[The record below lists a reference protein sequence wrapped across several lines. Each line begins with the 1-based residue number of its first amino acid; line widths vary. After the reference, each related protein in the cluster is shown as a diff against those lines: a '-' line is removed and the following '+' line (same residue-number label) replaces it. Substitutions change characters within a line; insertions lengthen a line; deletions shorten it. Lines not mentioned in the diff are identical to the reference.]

1 MNNSLNNLIN
11 NTATHHHLT
20 TLENTAITL
29 CAVAIFYMCVLLLYN
44 YYDLE
49 TDIRIIPQ
57 KPLLLECIE
66 EKSER
71 SSVRKNIGVL
81 QRKQQT

>member
-1 MNNSLNNLIN
+1 MNNSIN
-11 NTATHHHLT
+11 NTVTHHHLT

-57 KPLLLECIE
+57 EPPSLERIE
-66 EKSER
+66 EKLER
-71 SSVRKNIGVL
+71 SLVRNNFGVL
-81 QRKQQT
+81 QRKQQIVA

>member
-1 MNNSLNNLIN
+1 
-11 NTATHHHLT
+11 
-20 TLENTAITL
+20 
-29 CAVAIFYMCVLLLYN
+29 MCVLLLYN

-57 KPLLLECIE
+57 EPPSLERIE

-71 SSVRKNIGVL
+71 SLVRNNFGVL
-81 QRKQQT
+81 QRKQQIVA

>member
-1 MNNSLNNLIN
+1 MNKTLNKTLNNTL
-11 NTATHHHLT
+11 TRDHLT
-20 TLENTAITL
+20 TLENTAIIL
-29 CAVAIFYMCVLLLYN
+29 CAVAICYMCVLLLYN

-49 TDIRIIPQ
+49 TNVRIIPQ

-71 SSVRKNIGVL
+71 SSGRNNFGVL